1 MKGRKLIVVW
11 NSLSIGI
18 PYQICLLATVVLAIY
33 YPSMFA
39 EVSLLDD
46 RDAISGMLNTESFD
60 LFSIFF
66 PRSTE
71 GGYYRPFIGL
81 SYAIDRFWWFL
92 DSKIMHFE
100 NILMHLFNTLM
111 LFWVAVKLCRQQLT
125 NKTMLPF
132 LGAILFALHPINT
145 ESINWISGRTDPM
158 ACTFVL
164 AALLLVIEY
173 RKRRKVLLLIVAY
186 AMTIFGVFA
195 KETALG
201 FIPASIFLLMA
212 EEKRVESS
220 LDKFIPA
227 SSSLLLVHLFY
238 ATIAFLSALFFT
250 NYYVVV
256 LTGIIY
262 WLHCALL
269 NSRGEL
275 SADITRRI
283 RTIILVIAAFVLLIL
298 VFYGLRKAV
307 FVSNIPKISDT
318 LSVMFADMNYTIEIF
333 MGAAGLYVKKFF
345 IPVPLNIAIRE
356 VDPLYELF
364 GVICFMACVYLI
376 SLKRVASALVIG
388 GFMMLLP
395 AFPFAFGTIA
405 WTAYAERYDY
415 IPSAF
420 WILGSVSFLNELST
434 EQKEQWKRQGY
445 FIVTLAVILF
455 ASATFKRNLIWQNN
469 IDIFKDAVDKS
480 PEFKNVRG
488 VYISALVDKKQYE
501 EAERQYFIAKKLH
514 SLKYDERYDLMYA
527 SLLMIKKK
535 YDEVEK
541 LYSEIEIK
549 TKGNSTALYEAR
561 IAYYDSLMF
570 STQDPEKIKYLKQ
583 KKIKSFEKLYSLN
596 KSPHISYKL
605 GQAYISV
612 GNMDKA
618 RDAIKRAAKDFETD
632 DPLKRNSEVLL
643 NSIEMKIVK

>member
-1 MKGRKLIVVW
+1 MKVRELNVVW

-18 PYQICLLATVVLAIY
+18 PYQICLLASAVLAIY

-46 RDAISGMLNTESFD
+46 RDAISGLLNTESFD
-60 LFSIFF
+60 LLSTFF
-66 PRSTE
+66 PKTTE

-111 LFWVAVKLCRQQLT
+111 LFWVGVKLCEQQLP

-132 LGAILFALHPINT
+132 FGAMLFALHPINT

-173 RKRRKVLLLIVAY
+173 RNRRNVFILIA
-186 AMTIFGVFA
+186 AFAITILGVFS

-212 EEKRVESS
+212 EDKRVENKFSS
-220 LDKFIPA
+220 VPPYSF
-227 SSSLLLVHLFY
+227 LVHFFY
-238 ATIAFLSALFFT
+238 AIIAFLSALLLT
-250 NYYVVV
+250 NYYIVV
-256 LTGIIY
+256 LTGIVY
-262 WLHCALL
+262 WLHCVLL
-269 NSRGEL
+269 NSRGGL
-275 SADITRRI
+275 SADITRRF
-283 RTIILVIAAFVLLIL
+283 RTMILIIAAFVLLIL

-307 FVSNIPKISDT
+307 FVSNISKIPDT
-318 LSVMFADMNYTIEIF
+318 LSVMFADMNYTIEVF

-364 GVICFMACVYLI
+364 GVLCFMACVYLI

-388 GFMMLLP
+388 GFMMLAP

-420 WILGSVSFLNELST
+420 WILGSLVFLNELSA
-434 EQKEQWKRQGY
+434 EQKKQWKRQGY
-445 FIVTLAVILF
+445 FVFIIVIILF
-455 ASATFKRNLIWQNN
+455 ASITFKRNLIWQTNVE
-469 IDIFKDAVDKS
+469 IFKDAVDKS

-488 VYISALVDKKQYE
+488 VYISALVENKQYE

-527 SLLMIKKK
+527 SLLMVKKK

-541 LYSEIEIK
+541 VYDDIESK
-549 TKGNSTALYEAR
+549 TKGSSTALYEAK
-561 IAYYDSLMF
+561 IAYYDSLLF
-570 STQDPEKIKYLKQ
+570 VTQDPEKINHLKQ
-583 KKIKSFEKLYSLN
+583 SKIKSFEKLYSLN
-596 KSPHISYKL
+596 KSPDISYKL

-618 RDAIKRAAKDFETD
+618 REAIKRAAKDFNND
-632 DPLKRNSEVLL
+632 NPLKHNSEVLL
-643 NSIEMKIVK
+643 NSIE